1 MSRRVDADV
10 VLAALRIIDDGL
22 SARDVANGALRASNA
37 RHRVRSLVQQIENQ
51 AVTCDS
57 RVTHDVETLRGRIER
72 FIEAWEERPQYT
84 GTIYT
89 LARMV
94 DGEDGERVEQ
104 MNALTIADLRAL
116 LLELGGAG
124 DLPAEG
130 TMLSDAA
137 EFAAAWNSLTVEQRA
152 EWFVGWA
159 KAMNDASRCVI
170 ANHDGLVHQH
180 AALARAILKVRA
192 GVLLDDMHEIDALP
206 NLSVLVD
213 RDGDVW
219 QYRGGLWCSY
229 ETATIGSERLARK
242 YGPVKVI
249 ALGDVS

>member
-10 VLAALRIIDDGL
+10 VLAALHAIDEGL

-51 AVTCDS
+51 AVTDES
-57 RVTHDVETLRGRIER
+57 RVTHDSTL
-72 FIEAWEERPQYT
+72 
-84 GTIYT
+84 
-89 LARMV
+89 
-94 DGEDGERVEQ
+94 D
-104 MNALTIADLRAL
+104 
-116 LLELGGAG
+116 GAG

-130 TMLSDAA
+130 TILSDAA
-137 EFAAAWNSLTVEQRA
+137 EFAAAWNALTVEQRA

-206 NLSVLVD
+206 NMSVLVD

-229 ETATIGSERLARK
+229 ETARHGSEFIARK

-249 ALGDVS
+249 AIGDVS